1 VIDAA
6 LRAAVAAASAAQ
18 VRLTPAGAVVHR
30 PERRGYV
37 PGLFGAPAG
46 ADAGATARQEGS

>member
-1 VIDAA
+1 
-6 LRAAVAAASAAQ
+6 VAAASAAQ